1 MTRHSGSATRPS
13 RVPTGTACTRSTFSS
28 TPAQARRTSPR
39 CWSQVSIRKSCER
52 ACRGP
57 TWRFAVATPVLA
69 LSARGLSGG
78 RGPCPG
84 AEVFGAGVPWEEAFQ
99 CRAGE
104 RFPAVAAAFVEVCG
118 QVGQD
123 VQPGHLGGGGDG
135 PDDGRVPGGVPVMG
149 AAGVFPGDD
158 GASDHALRG
167 VIVQPDDRVVP
178 VGGEAVPFAL
188 QRGERFPCPTPVAD
202 SGLVSGSHNR
212 SKFAD
217 L

>member
-1 MTRHSGSATRPS
+1 MKRGRFSVSHRWNSTIS
-13 RVPTGTACTRSTFSS
+13 TGRSSELITSS
-28 TPAQARRTSPR
+28 F
-39 CWSQVSIRKSCER
+39 VSIRKSCER

-84 AEVFGAGVPWEEAFQ
+84 AEVFVAGVPWEEAFQ

-104 RFPAVAAAFVEVCG
+104 RCPAVAAAFVEVCG

-135 PDDGRVPGGVPVMG
+135 PDDGGVPGGVPVMG

-158 GASDHALRG
+158 RASDHAFRG
-167 VIVQPDDRVVP
+167 IIVLIRIS
-178 VGGEAVPFAL
+178 A
-188 QRGERFPCPTPVAD
+188 
-202 SGLVSGSHNR
+202 
-212 SKFAD
+212 
-217 L
+217 

>member
-1 MTRHSGSATRPS
+1 MLDRTGETTPPCGAPESVAFHSQSS
-13 RVPTGTACTRSTFSS
+13 RY
-28 TPAQARRTSPR
+28 PA
-39 CWSQVSIRKSCER
+39 WSICLIVSIRKSCER

-123 VQPGHLGGGGDG
+123 VQPG
-135 PDDGRVPGGVPVMG
+135 
-149 AAGVFPGDD
+149 
-158 GASDHALRG
+158 
-167 VIVQPDDRVVP
+167 
-178 VGGEAVPFAL
+178 
-188 QRGERFPCPTPVAD
+188 
-202 SGLVSGSHNR
+202 
-212 SKFAD
+212 
-217 L
+217 